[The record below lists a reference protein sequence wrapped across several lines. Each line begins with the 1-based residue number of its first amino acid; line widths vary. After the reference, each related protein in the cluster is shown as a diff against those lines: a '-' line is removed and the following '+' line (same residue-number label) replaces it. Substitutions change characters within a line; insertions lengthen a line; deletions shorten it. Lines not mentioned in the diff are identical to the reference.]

1 MKNGIASLED
11 DLKALSVT
19 GIRATS
25 QRALILEVIRDGQ
38 GHLDADEIYSRA
50 RIKQSHIS
58 LSTVYRTLQA
68 FKKLGLVDEL
78 HFDDAPHRYELKP
91 ASEHQHLMCLGCG
104 KIVEFECPLS
114 AKMKEDIARE
124 NDFEVTGVEVRM
136 TGYCSQCRQDRT

>member
-1 MKNGIASLED
+1 MDNGIGSLED
-11 DLKALSVT
+11 DRKALSVT

-38 GHLDADEIYSRA
+38 GHLDADEIYRRA

-78 HFDDAPHRYELKP
+78 HFDDAHHRYEIKP

-114 AKMKEDIARE
+114 AKMKDDIARE